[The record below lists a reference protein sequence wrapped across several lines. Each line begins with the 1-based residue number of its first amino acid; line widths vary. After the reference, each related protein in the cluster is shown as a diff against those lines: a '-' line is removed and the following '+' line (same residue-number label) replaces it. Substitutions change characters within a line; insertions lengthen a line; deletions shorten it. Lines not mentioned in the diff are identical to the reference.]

1 MTTRYTYYV
10 ELLQGNTKE
19 KPAGVYRAP
28 KDNPL
33 YLEALREDGKWH
45 FSPRLVMAFTSGD
58 TLDIEDVS
66 EGAARK
72 AIKNLVAR
80 GTIKNPGDSI

>member
-1 MTTRYTYYV
+1 MTTKYTYYTETLPGRTEPV
-10 ELLQGNTKE
+10 W
-19 KPAGVYRAP
+19 VYRAP

-33 YLEALREDGKWH
+33 YLEAFRADGKWH
-45 FSPRLVMAFTSGD
+45 FSPRLVIAFTSGD

-66 EGAARK
+66 EKTAQK

-80 GTIKNPGDSI
+80 GAIKKLGG